1 MATNAQWTA
10 CRSTPTHPA
19 TGFVPGAANYEL
31 DPRRARGRVPHARGA
46 HHVERPDVTTDVE
59 DLFGAAMF
67 AAGTIFGVCLFA
79 VALIFVEWL
88 FRLGILITTH

>member
-1 MATNAQWTA
+1 
-10 CRSTPTHPA
+10 
-19 TGFVPGAANYEL
+19 
-31 DPRRARGRVPHARGA
+31 
-46 HHVERPDVTTDVE
+46 VERPDVTTDVE